1 METSMIIFDRGQS
14 LALHY
19 AATRGVQVRGA
30 EGTGKTSLA
39 NAIAVQAAQAGL
51 NCVLAGSN
59 PTLDQPLA
67 FKTARACHPTLTRR
81 AHVTNLTVTH
91 RQDVDPLEARGR
103 LNPADAQL
111 AVRLLRRGRELIEK
125 YGFQSQEVEHSL
137 LATRPVPP
145 EAQDLLVIAT
155 QDAGRIAQMLWSG
168 NRRSGRS
175 LRDVETVIA
184 GKAADVPADDEPL
197 ALIVSDDNDFE
208 RQLAGILMAGQRSEQ
223 EKELGAVVATLRT
236 STPTD
241 KTLNEVHERIHLMA
255 RALRDAVGLVKA
267 GGNFKPAL
275 RFERPTHASRI
286 AELFVERYSGN
297 DGLGAIKSLENAMRQ
312 FESDEA
318 ALAPYL
324 EQYGARTVG
333 SVAEIV
339 QYRSKS
345 FLQHYA
351 NAETFV
357 QKIREARYAA
367 RDLPR
372 QLDRLRSILPAPRMD
387 KIAATPIEE
396 VMRCLEGNQVLD
408 ARARAADELRQLR
421 DLFASIGFGDLFT
434 TPADLVERHEALAAP
449 AGQATLVH
457 SWGMLDLLVDTTG
470 PSEPAKSSR
479 LKEWPG
485 SVVRARNQN
494 ELAELATRER
504 HFDVLVADD
513 ADVFAAGTLD
523 RFAAAGTRV
532 HRIGVDAAADA
543 IRLEIPHR
551 QINYEIADL
560 ASQRPGYWLGGP
572 EGLGV
577 VVRETPKAE
586 LDFLR
591 LEATKLVKGLRNLGR
606 DAALAPVDAAADI
619 IVAAVDFLVDKD
631 LRDLASRARKGIVIL
646 CVRDLRRL
654 PSPVDWPLP
663 ADALAARSLGWQ
675 IKRVCAEGVVLEK
688 EGRAA
693 ALINEPV
700 ALTASDDMVTDVVD
714 RLSALGWRPLVAWRD
729 AAREPNELDRMLEAC
744 ALPMSRG
751 GPVRV
756 LLECLDRLESNM
768 PSRDG
773 AEIIVWEA
781 EAAAMSSAVTSA
793 DRPSSIISSP
803 DGKNVGALM
812 SESKI
817 ETSARAELPG
827 DLGHPTAAPKP
838 TLDPGPTDPSIG
850 GDTIVAAVAVTD
862 TITEDE
868 LLILTPSAGTVA
880 VPPPPVQ

>member
-1 METSMIIFDRGQS
+1 MEKRMIIFDRGQS

-19 AATRGVQVRGA
+19 AARRGVHVRGA

-51 NCVLAGSN
+51 SCVLAGSS
-59 PTLDQPLA
+59 PTLDKPLA
-67 FKTARACHPTLTRR
+67 FRTARPCHPTLTRR
-81 AHVTNLTVTH
+81 AHVTNSTAAH

-103 LNPADAQL
+103 INPADAQL
-111 AVRLLRRGRELIEK
+111 AARLLRRGRELIEK
-125 YGFQSQEVEHSL
+125 YGLQSEEVEHSL

-145 EAQDLLVIAT
+145 EALDLLVIAT
-155 QDAGRIAQMLWSG
+155 QDAGRIAEMLWSG

-175 LRDVETVIA
+175 LRDVETVIT
-184 GKAADVPADDEPL
+184 GKAVDVPTDEEPL

-208 RQLAGILMAGQRSEQ
+208 RQLAGILMTGQRSEQ
-223 EKELGAVVATLRT
+223 EKEVGAVVATLRT
-236 STPTD
+236 STPAD
-241 KTLNEVHERIHLMA
+241 KTLNEVHERIRLMA
-255 RALRDAVGLVKA
+255 RALREAVGLVKA
-267 GGNFKPAL
+267 GGSFKPAL

-286 AELFVERYSGN
+286 AELFVEKYSGN
-297 DGLGAIKSLENAMRQ
+297 DGLGAIKSLENALRQ
-312 FESDEA
+312 FESDAA

-324 EQYGARTVG
+324 ERYGARTVG
-333 SVAEIV
+333 SVAETV
-339 QYRSKS
+339 QSRPKS

-357 QKIREARYAA
+357 HKIREARYAA
-367 RDLPR
+367 RDLPGL
-372 QLDRLRSILPAPRMD
+372 LDRLRGILPAPRMD
-387 KIAATPIEE
+387 RIVAAPIEE
-396 VMRCLEGNQVLD
+396 VMRSLEANQVLD

-434 TPADLVERHEALAAP
+434 TPVDLVERHEALAPP
-449 AGQATLVH
+449 AGQATLAH
-457 SWGMLDLLVDTTG
+457 SWGMLDLLVDATD

-479 LKEWPG
+479 LKEWPC
-485 SVVRARNQN
+485 SVVRVRNQN

-523 RFAAAGTRV
+523 WFAAAGTRV

-551 QINYEIADL
+551 QINCEIADL

-572 EGLGV
+572 DGLGV

-591 LEATKLVKGLRNLGR
+591 LEATKLVKGLRDLGR
-606 DAALAPVDAAADI
+606 DAALAPVDAAVDI
-619 IVAAVDFLVDKD
+619 IVTAVDFLVDKD
-631 LRDLASRARKGIVIL
+631 LRDLACRARKGIVIL

-654 PSPVDWPLP
+654 ASPVDWPLP
-663 ADALAARSLGWQ
+663 ADAIAARSLGWR

-688 EGRAA
+688 EGRMV

-700 ALTASDDMVTDVVD
+700 ALTAFDDVVTDVVD
-714 RLSALGWRPLVAWRD
+714 RLAALGWRPLVAWRD
-729 AAREPNELDRMLEAC
+729 AAREPNELARLLEAC
-744 ALPMSRG
+744 ALPLSRG

-756 LLECLDRLESNM
+756 LLECLDRLESAM

-773 AEIIVWEA
+773 AQIIVREA
-781 EAAAMSSAVTSA
+781 EAAPMSSAVKSA
-793 DRPSSIISSP
+793 DRPSPIISSP
-803 DGKNVGALM
+803 DGRDVGALM
-812 SESKI
+812 SGTKI
-817 ETSARAELPG
+817 EASERADISDDPG
-827 DLGHPTAAPKP
+827 HTTATPGP
-838 TLDPGPTDPSIG
+838 TLDPEPTEPSIG
-850 GDTIVAAVAVTD
+850 GDPVLAALRVAD
-862 TITEDE
+862 TTTEDE
-868 LLILTPSAGTVA
+868 VLVLTPPAGTVG
-880 VPPPPVQ
+880 VPAPPAL

>member
-1 METSMIIFDRGQS
+1 
-14 LALHY
+14 
-19 AATRGVQVRGA
+19 
-30 EGTGKTSLA
+30 
-39 NAIAVQAAQAGL
+39 
-51 NCVLAGSN
+51 
-59 PTLDQPLA
+59 
-67 FKTARACHPTLTRR
+67 
-81 AHVTNLTVTH
+81 
-91 RQDVDPLEARGR
+91 
-103 LNPADAQL
+103 
-111 AVRLLRRGRELIEK
+111 
-125 YGFQSQEVEHSL
+125 
-137 LATRPVPP
+137 
-145 EAQDLLVIAT
+145 
-155 QDAGRIAQMLWSG
+155 
-168 NRRSGRS
+168 
-175 LRDVETVIA
+175 
-184 GKAADVPADDEPL
+184 
-197 ALIVSDDNDFE
+197 
-208 RQLAGILMAGQRSEQ
+208 
-223 EKELGAVVATLRT
+223 
-236 STPTD
+236 
-241 KTLNEVHERIHLMA
+241 
-255 RALRDAVGLVKA
+255 
-267 GGNFKPAL
+267 
-275 RFERPTHASRI
+275 
-286 AELFVERYSGN
+286 
-297 DGLGAIKSLENAMRQ
+297 
-312 FESDEA
+312 
-318 ALAPYL
+318 
-324 EQYGARTVG
+324 
-333 SVAEIV
+333 
-339 QYRSKS
+339 
-345 FLQHYA
+345 
-351 NAETFV
+351 
-357 QKIREARYAA
+357 
-367 RDLPR
+367 
-372 QLDRLRSILPAPRMD
+372 
-387 KIAATPIEE
+387 
-396 VMRCLEGNQVLD
+396 
-408 ARARAADELRQLR
+408 
-421 DLFASIGFGDLFT
+421 
-434 TPADLVERHEALAAP
+434 
-449 AGQATLVH
+449 
-457 SWGMLDLLVDTTG
+457 MLDLLVDTTG

-551 QINYEIADL
+551 QANCEIADL

-591 LEATKLVKGLRNLGR
+591 LEATKLVKGLRDLGR

-663 ADALAARSLGWQ
+663 ADALAARSLGWR

-688 EGRAA
+688 EGRAV

-729 AAREPNELDRMLEAC
+729 AAREPNELDRLLEAC

-751 GPVRV
+751 GPVRA
-756 LLECLDRLESNM
+756 LLECLDRLQSNM
-768 PSRDG
+768 PSRGG

-781 EAAAMSSAVTSA
+781 ETAAMSSAVTSA
-793 DRPSSIISSP
+793 DRPSSIISSA

-812 SESKI
+812 AESKI
-817 ETSARAELPG
+817 ETSERAELSD

-850 GDTIVAAVAVTD
+850 GDTIVAAVAVAD

-880 VPPPPVQ
+880 VPPSPVQ